1 VNDRSRKDPDPGLIE
16 RCRRG
21 DQAALRELFGAT
33 RQDVQRILFRLVGP
47 SDQLEDLMQN
57 VYIAL
62 FKSLSSFR
70 GECSLRT
77 WIYGICIR
85 VAHKYRRLSF
95 RLRRIEE
102 RCRLWQAPEREEAM
116 GGEEEQKR
124 RAALVWRALDRLSMK
139 HREILVLFE
148 MEELD
153 GRELSRLL
161 RLPEGTIWT
170 RLHHARRA
178 FRRAWEEVV
187 RP

>member
-1 VNDRSRKDPDPGLIE
+1 MNDRSKQDLDPGLIE
-16 RCRRG
+16 RCRSG
-21 DQAALRELFGAT
+21 DEAAMRELFRAT

-57 VYIAL
+57 AYLAL

-70 GECSLRT
+70 GECSPRT

-85 VAHKYRRLSF
+85 VAHKYRRLIF
-95 RLRRIEE
+95 RSRRLDE
-102 RCRLWQAPEREEAM
+102 RYRLWQAPEKEEAID
-116 GGEEEQKR
+116 GEEEQRR
-124 RAALVWRALDRLSMK
+124 RAALVWRALDRLSIK

-161 RLPEGTIWT
+161 HLPEGTVWT

-178 FRRAWEEVV
+178 FRRAWEEISSC
-187 RP
+187 